1 MNRTAV
7 AAFTVAGWSGF
18 YVMLVELLSS
28 RILAPYFGS
37 SIYVW
42 GAIIFIFMLGLAI
55 GYLLGGLYSR
65 HDATLRRLCVLQAAS
80 ALATL
85 PTVVW
90 GDQVS
95 GWLFDTGMDV
105 RYGSLAACMA
115 LFFIPT
121 AFAGMVSP
129 YAVRLVIK
137 DRETS
142 GRTAGYLYFVS
153 TLGSSAGTLLTS
165 FYFVLWWDVNHIF
178 AGAIAVSLALCAAV
192 ALSFGGKRSEIA

>member
-1 MNRTAV
+1 MTRASMSP
-7 AAFTVAGWSGF
+7 FLIAGWSGF

-28 RILAPYFGS
+28 RILAPFFGS

-42 GAIIFIFMLGLAI
+42 GAIIFVFMLALAV
-55 GYLLGGLYSR
+55 GYLIGGLYSR
-65 HDATLRRLCVLQAAS
+65 HEASVRRLCVLQAVS
-80 ALATL
+80 ALTTL
-85 PTVVW
+85 PTLFW
-90 GDQVS
+90 GDPIS

-105 RYGSLAACMA
+105 RYGSLAACTA

-121 AFAGMVSP
+121 VFAGTVSP
-129 YAVRLVIK
+129 YAVRLIVK

-165 FYFVLWWDVNHIF
+165 FYFVLWWDLNVIF
-178 AGAIAVSLALCAAV
+178 AGAIAVSLVLCAGV
-192 ALSFGGKRSEIA
+192 ALLSGTKRSVAP